1 MHGRIRGVLDVASF
15 SAHSSPPWK
24 QTHCHLLRSVLVP
37 VSVEFGVVM
46 HTLHTG
52 ISVQAVHIVDM
63 LKFIQFSLRTA
74 PCVQFPVC
82 VEIGVVM
89 ETPHIGISV
98 QAVHMLEVL
107 KFIQFSTRSPEWVW
121 LSLSRHSGLYQ
132 FTCTVRFSK
141 QTLHCSVVA
150 DSACRLSVP
159 GRNKSRSDS

>member
-1 MHGRIRGVLDVASF
+1 MHGRTRGVLDVASF

-37 VSVEFGVVM
+37 VSVEFGLVM
-46 HTLHTG
+46 ETLHTE

-74 PCVQFPVC
+74 PCVQFPVS
-82 VEIGVVM
+82 VEFGGVM
-89 ETPHIGISV
+89 ETVHTGISV
-98 QAVHMLEVL
+98 QAVHMLEML
-107 KFIQFSTRSPEWVW
+107 KFIQFSTRTTASVW
-121 LSLSRHSGLYQ
+121 LSPSRR

-141 QTLHCSVVA
+141 QTLHCSGVA
-150 DSACRLSVP
+150 DSACRLAVP